1 MSSIQNL
8 KDTTMSET
16 TGRQSATI
24 YQFPAWPRVR
34 AETQRKEREHAEPQ
48 TPSVATSSAWY
59 HAAALEEPQ
68 AS

>member
-1 MSSIQNL
+1 
-8 KDTTMSET
+8 MSET

-24 YQFPAWPRVR
+24 YQFPAWPRER
-34 AETQRKEREHAEPQ
+34 AEAQRREREHKEREQETQAAA
-48 TPSVATSSAWY
+48 VATSSAWY

>member
-1 MSSIQNL
+1 MS
-8 KDTTMSET
+8 DP

-24 YQFPAWPRVR
+24 YQFPAWARAR
-34 AETQRKEREHAEPQ
+34 AEAQRKERERTEPQ
-48 TPSVATSSAWY
+48 TPSVAVSSAWY

>member
-1 MSSIQNL
+1 MS
-8 KDTTMSET
+8 DD

-24 YQFPAWPRVR
+24 YHFPARPRER
-34 AETQRKEREHAEPQ
+34 SEAQRKERERDAQIPA
-48 TPSVATSSAWY
+48 VATGSAWN

>member
-1 MSSIQNL
+1 
-8 KDTTMSET
+8 MSET

-24 YQFPAWPRVR
+24 YQFPAWPRER
-34 AETQRKEREHAEPQ
+34 AETERREREREAQ
-48 TPSVATSSAWY
+48 TIAVATSSAWY